1 MVCDLGIPVYL
12 SRMLVE
18 DNYRF
23 FSCYQICTKEAAGAK
38 TTTLAEVC
46 REERGGCYFFVCLW
60 WNFHVTIILAHVM
73 YRQECKERFATF
85 TSES

>member
-23 FSCYQICTKEAAGAK
+23 FSCHQICTKGAAGAK

-46 REERGGCYFFVCLW
+46 REERGVLFFCMFMVEFSCYHHLGACDVPTR
-60 WNFHVTIILAHVM
+60 V
-73 YRQECKERFATF
+73 
-85 TSES
+85 